1 LPASTARAF
10 ELAAISI
17 TSADRVL
24 TNGATLAARAVPLPI
39 DPSGLR
45 DMLLAQAGLAP
56 EVAANLDLASPSSAS
71 IVATGHGA
79 DTGVVIAVAARGPA
93 EAERVIAALGR
104 TVMKRGAIVLV
115 DNGTGG
121 RGWVFR
127 AGNVVVLSD
136 KLEALARGAMLA
148 LQARHPAAEDVTAV
162 LHPDA
167 IARANGTDVRSAVAF
182 AVEAMR
188 SVQAERAQERAAADK
203 NAPKKPGGKAPAPPV
218 DDHSTEM
225 AAEILGMLADVETAE
240 VGLVVDPGAGLV
252 LRTRLH
258 PREGSALAGVARE
271 AHPYELDRSVLEGA
285 GAAPAV
291 VAASSY
297 GPFIRGTM
305 ARQRDRLA
313 AAAAADPKDKGLAA
327 ALAFFD
333 AMTAALA
340 GQTSVACAIAQD
352 VPHFSSEISYPLK
365 DAATA
370 AKLAGTLSGLDR
382 GAVVALWNAQV
393 GQTPPA
399 FDWSARKETVG
410 KLKALRY
417 TLTFRGDV
425 GAGVPPAAKDA
436 AQAMTKIFGRTL
448 EAYVAVVGTRFIA
461 TVGRNAKGR
470 LAALAAAKP
479 AAAAPPPPAPGPLA
493 DALSATTGRDGF
505 FYFDLGSV
513 LSLIGTYA
521 QDRRAAPLAQA
532 ASHPIPIFGALG
544 GDGAGKVWTVELTIP
559 PAAFVGAGAVIQKM
573 SAGGIPS
580 QTKNP

>member
-1 LPASTARAF
+1 
-10 ELAAISI
+10 
-17 TSADRVL
+17 
-24 TNGATLAARAVPLPI
+24 
-39 DPSGLR
+39 
-45 DMLLAQAGLAP
+45 MLLSQAGLAP
-56 EVAANLDLASPSSAS
+56 EVAANLDLASPSSAA
-71 IVATGHGA
+71 IVATGRGA

-93 EAERVIAALGR
+93 EAERVIAALGK
-104 TVMKRGAIVLV
+104 TVMKRGAIVLI
-115 DNGTGG
+115 DNGSGG

-148 LQARHPAAEDVTAV
+148 LQARHPAPEDVTAV

-188 SVQAERAQERAAADK
+188 SVQAERALANAQAKTEGKAEADK
-203 NAPKKPGGKAPAPPV
+203 KAGRKAAAPPV
-218 DDHSTEM
+218 DDHSIEM

-240 VGLVVDPGAGLV
+240 IGLVLDPTAGLV
-252 LRTRLH
+252 LRTRLR

-271 AHPYELDRSVLEGA
+271 AHAYELDRAVLEGA
-285 GAAPAV
+285 GAAPAL

-305 ARQRDRLA
+305 ARQRERLA
-313 AAAAADPKDKGLAA
+313 AQAAADPKDKGLAA

-340 GQTSVACAIAQD
+340 GQTSLACAISQD
-352 VPHFSSEISYPLK
+352 SPHFSSEISYPLK

-370 AKLAGTLSGLDR
+370 AKLAGTLAGLDHA
-382 GAVVALWNAQV
+382 AVVALWNAQV
-393 GQTPPA
+393 GQMPPS

-417 TLTFRGDV
+417 TLTFKSAVV
-425 GAGVPPAAKDA
+425 GTGGPTAKDA
-436 AQAMTKIFGRTL
+436 AQAMNKIFGRAL

-461 TVGRNAKGR
+461 TVGRNAKAR
-470 LAALAAAKP
+470 LAALAAGKP
-479 AAAAPPPPAPGPLA
+479 AAAPPPPVPGPLT
-493 DALSATTGRDGF
+493 DALAATNGRDGF

-521 QDRRAAPLAQA
+521 QDRRAAPLAQGA
-532 ASHPIPIFGALG
+532 PHAIPIFGALG
-544 GDGAGKVWTVELTIP
+544 GDGVGKVWTVELTIP
-559 PAAFVGAGAVIQKM
+559 PAAFVGAGAIIQKM
-573 SAGGIPS
+573 SAAGIPS
-580 QTKNP
+580 QSTNP